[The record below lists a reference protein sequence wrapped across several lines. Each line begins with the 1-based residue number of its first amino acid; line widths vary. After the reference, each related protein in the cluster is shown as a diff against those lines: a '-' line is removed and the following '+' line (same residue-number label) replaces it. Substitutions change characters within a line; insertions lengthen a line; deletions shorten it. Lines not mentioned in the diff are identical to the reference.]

1 MNPFPFPHQTRIP
14 HHLARTKYPVSRTPK
29 HLSRIQNLQLTIDI
43 FDIDKY
49 HQKYFNKTVKITK
62 LAD

>member
-1 MNPFPFPHQTRIP
+1 MNPFPFPHQPRIP
-14 HHLARTKYPVSRTPK
+14 HHLARTPK